1 MRLARFSLWACA
13 ALALASC
20 GGREET
26 ADGGDAPAPT
36 AEQAELNA
44 APQFASTYTD
54 FDLAKCEVLSE
65 EREEGSSA
73 EYRCPGFGELPLLV
87 QEGDGRF
94 DLDVGGDDGGF
105 QTIGAFN
112 DIEDTIEWRL
122 KDGQPFAVIFRF
134 LDVTEEAKGRTVLAV
149 ETVTRSGQSPCRVA
163 QIAGDTPDANQKARE
178 LADAAAAEGFICP
191 PEPERVGSAQ

>member
-1 MRLARFSLWACA
+1 MRFARYSLWACA
-13 ALALASC
+13 SLALASC
-20 GGREET
+20 GGRDEGSQT
-26 ADGGDAPAPT
+26 GDVPAPT
-36 AEQAELNA
+36 AQQAELNA

-73 EYRCPGFGELPLLV
+73 EYRCPGFGDLPLWV

-94 DLDVGGDDGGF
+94 DLDAGGDDGGF

-112 DIEDTIEWRL
+112 DIGETVEWRL
-122 KDGQPFAVIFRF
+122 KDGQPFAMIFRF
-134 LDVTEEAKGRTVLAV
+134 LDVTEEANGRAVIAV
-149 ETVTRSGQSPCRVA
+149 ETVTGPGQPACRVA

-178 LADAAAAEGFICP
+178 LADAAAVEGYRCP
-191 PEPERVGSAQ
+191 DEPELLGAAR

>member
-1 MRLARFSLWACA
+1 MRFARYSLSACA

-20 GGREET
+20 GGRDEPAET
-26 ADGGDAPAPT
+26 GDVPAPT
-36 AEQAELNA
+36 AKQAELNA

-54 FDLAKCEVLSE
+54 FDLAKCAVLSE

-73 EYRCPGFGELPLLV
+73 EYRCPGFGDVPLLV

-94 DLDVGGDDGGF
+94 DLDAGGDDGGF

-112 DIEDTIEWRL
+112 DIGDTVEWRL

-134 LDVTEEAKGRTVLAV
+134 LDVTEEARGRSVLAV
-149 ETVTRSGQSPCRVA
+149 ETVTRPGLPACRVA
-163 QIAGDTPDANQKARE
+163 QIVGDTPDANQKARE
-178 LADAAAAEGFICP
+178 RADAAAADGFRCP
-191 PEPERVGSAQ
+191 AEPELLGSAQ

>member
-1 MRLARFSLWACA
+1 MRFARFSLWACA

-20 GGREET
+20 GGLDEGSES
-26 ADGGDAPAPT
+26 GDAPAPT

-94 DLDVGGDDGGF
+94 DLDAGGDDGGF

-112 DIEDTIEWRL
+112 DIGDTVEWRL
-122 KDGQPFAVIFRF
+122 KNGQPFAVIFRF

-149 ETVTRSGQSPCRVA
+149 ETVTRLGLPACRVA

-178 LADAAAAEGFICP
+178 LADAAATEGFRCP
-191 PEPERVGSAQ
+191 DEPELLGNAQ